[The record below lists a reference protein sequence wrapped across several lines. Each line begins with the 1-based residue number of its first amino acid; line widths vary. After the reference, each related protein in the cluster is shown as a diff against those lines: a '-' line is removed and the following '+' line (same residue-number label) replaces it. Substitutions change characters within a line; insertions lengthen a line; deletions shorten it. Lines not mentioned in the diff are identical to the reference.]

1 VNKFFKFKEISRLS
15 IKILKE
21 EGIGYFLQKV
31 LKRIQENEFKITKF
45 NNVTLNTLNEEQEKI
60 LEKNMVWIMGSPRSG
75 STWLT
80 QLLDNYGNLIWNEP
94 DIGMNLDSISDRNRN
109 VSFTTR
115 NSYFFSDHFKN
126 KCWLPGIKKLILT
139 RTYFQTKKIDQ
150 KIIIKEPESYAA
162 DLIMECLPNS
172 KLIFLLRDGRDVVD
186 SFIDAHR
193 EGSWDPTREP
203 LLTEEMGIEKI
214 KFYSKLW
221 VNLTKLVWK
230 AYQNHNPKLRLI
242 IKYEDLLTEPLPHLK
257 KIYDFL
263 EISTTKTDL
272 VKMVE
277 KYNFKNIPSDRKG
290 PGKFTRSAT
299 PGDWKKNLSKQE
311 QNIMMP
317 IMLETLKERG
327 YKV

>member
-1 VNKFFKFKEISRLS
+1 MNKFFKFKEISRLS

-21 EGIGYFLQKV
+21 WGIRYFLQKV

-94 DIGMNLDSISDRNRN
+94 DIGMNLSLISDRNRN
-109 VSFTTR
+109 VLFTTR

-186 SFIDAHR
+186 SFIDAHQ
-193 EGSWDPTREP
+193 EGSWDPTKEP
-203 LLTEEMGIEKI
+203 LLTEEMRIEKI
-214 KFYSKLW
+214 KFYSNLW

-230 AYQNHNPKLRLI
+230 AFQNHNPKLRLM
-242 IKYEDLLTEPLPHLK
+242 IKYEDLLTESLPQLK

-272 VKMVE
+272 VKTVE

-290 PGKFTRSAT
+290 LGKFTRSAT